1 MAKRGGLG
9 TNLDALIPT
18 SLTVAGKEVGQ
29 QNEIDINLISP
40 NPKQPR
46 TVFDEAALKELMVS
60 IKEIGILQ
68 PPVVREVSGG
78 RYELIMGERRY
89 RAAKAVG
96 LKTIPV
102 IIRQTPDNEL
112 LREALIE
119 NIHRSQLNPL
129 EEGAAYAQL
138 LSDFN
143 CTHEE
148 LATKLGRSRPHLSNT
163 MRLLTLPQ
171 AVQKRVALGIISAG
185 HARALLGL
193 TDAAE
198 IEKLA
203 NRIVAENLS
212 VRSVEEII
220 ATGGSGKKSTK
231 RKPRSGNP
239 ELNEIAE
246 ELGDYL
252 DTRVK
257 IEGSAGKG
265 KIVIEYSGGQDLQ
278 RIIKE
283 IKSQLLLNYIFKV
296 NDKFRIFSVKV
307 LR

>member
-46 TVFDEAALKELMVS
+46 TVFDEAALNELMVS

-163 MRLLTLPQ
+163 MRLLSLPPT
-171 AVQKRVALGIISAG
+171 VQNRVALGIISAG

-193 TDAAE
+193 TDASE

-220 ATGGSGKKSTK
+220 ATGGSGKKSGK
-231 RKPRSGNP
+231 RKVRKGNP

-265 KIVIEYSGGQDLQ
+265 KILIEYSGGEDLQ

-283 IKSQLLLNYIFKV
+283 IKS
-296 NDKFRIFSVKV
+296 
-307 LR
+307 

>member
-18 SLTVAGKEVGQ
+18 SLTVGGREVAQ

-46 TVFDEAALKELMVS
+46 TVFDESALKELMVS

-220 ATGGSGKKSTK
+220 ATSGSGKKSSK
-231 RKPRSGNP
+231 RKTRKGSP
-239 ELNEIAE
+239 ELTEIAE

-257 IEGSAGKG
+257 IEGAASKG
-265 KIVIEYSGGQDLQ
+265 KIVIEYSGGEDLQ

-283 IKSQLLLNYIFKV
+283 IKS
-296 NDKFRIFSVKV
+296 
-307 LR
+307 

>member
-18 SLTVAGKEVGQ
+18 SLTVAGEEVGQ

-171 AVQKRVALGIISAG
+171 AVQKRVAIGIISAG

-231 RKPRSGNP
+231 RKTNKGNP

-246 ELGDYL
+246 ELGDHL

-257 IEGSAGKG
+257 IEGSAKKG
-265 KIVIEYSGGQDLQ
+265 KIVIEYSGGEDLQ

-283 IKSQLLLNYIFKV
+283 IKS
-296 NDKFRIFSVKV
+296 
-307 LR
+307 

>member
-29 QNEIDINLISP
+29 QNEIDIDLISP

-143 CTHEE
+143 CTHDE

-231 RKPRSGNP
+231 RKSRSGNP

-283 IKSQLLLNYIFKV
+283 IKS
-296 NDKFRIFSVKV
+296 
-307 LR
+307 

>member
-46 TVFDEAALKELMVS
+46 TVFDESALNELMVS

-163 MRLLTLPQ
+163 MRLLSLPPT
-171 AVQKRVALGIISAG
+171 VQNRVALGIISAG

-193 TDAAE
+193 TDASE

-220 ATGGSGKKSTK
+220 ATGGSGKKSNK
-231 RKPRSGNP
+231 RKVRKGNP

-265 KIVIEYSGGQDLQ
+265 KIVIEYSGGEDLQ

-283 IKSQLLLNYIFKV
+283 IKN
-296 NDKFRIFSVKV
+296 
-307 LR
+307 